1 MEPLEEHLP
10 EEDSLE
16 EFERGLFEIQK
27 VNPAVLQDL
36 GQKMNKRLGV
46 NVIQSAQLRE
56 TSDFI
61 FDLESA
67 LITIDTTQRKTY
79 TVPFLEKDDRYST
92 FNLVVVTDSLD
103 NLLDQYILQY
113 GFDSLQY
120 STFLAS
126 GDFLESGVE
135 IKRFS
140 FSSFFNDSNPLS
152 LERCQGISDE
162 NGDPVVCDQ
171 VTIDSGSSTTGGG
184 GSSGGG
190 TAWITPGGGGGG
202 SGVTC
207 SWIVYII
214 PCNCHPHHT
223 TQACGCPDGKPRIA
237 MQITCKSPHMRNSY
251 ASQGQM
257 TCMDCDISD
266 FGSPAFTPTKISTAI
281 NRDLGGNLSDFHLW
295 YLSENPAFAID
306 FRSALLADATVDVDA
321 ALFTLAAEMNG
332 VLDGA
337 FTPEFA
343 LAVDELVEADLSN
356 PATLHFFYTYFSAKA
371 ALLKLENPQKYLKNP
386 NGSSGDPNNIYSAR
400 LYMDVFSEAAHWT
413 LDILGFI
420 PVLGEPADVLSA
432 GIYILEGD
440 GVNATIS
447 LASTIPLYGIIAS
460 GSRMGW
466 KVVGSAS
473 GLESKKILKW
483 VVDPEG
489 FITFGYRSDLA
500 KNFPSMNTATHQAHH
515 IIPWE
520 KPIQRH
526 PVVQKAA
533 DRGFHLN
540 EALNGIPVIKSRNQ
554 PNHSLYNNRIEEK
567 LNDIKRRFPENQ
579 WESELVKLVNRA
591 KSAIQNNPNK
601 HLNEI
606 SF

>member
-10 EEDSLE
+10 EEDIQE

-295 YLSENPAFAID
+295 YLSENPAFAGELRQA
-306 FRSALLADATVDVDA
+306 FLSETAVDVEA
-321 ALFTLAAEMNG
+321 GLFTLAAGMNG
-332 VLDGA
+332 A
-337 FTPEFA
+337 
-343 LAVDELVEADLSN
+343 
-356 PATLHFFYTYFSAKA
+356 
-371 ALLKLENPQKYLKNP
+371 
-386 NGSSGDPNNIYSAR
+386 
-400 LYMDVFSEAAHWT
+400 
-413 LDILGFI
+413 
-420 PVLGEPADVLSA
+420 
-432 GIYILEGD
+432 LEGD
-440 GVNATIS
+440 FNTNFGIAIEGLMTESTADFSDPAILRIFQHYFELNYAVLRQTNPGWSEERLFYETSKEAIHLALDGIGLIEGLGTPADLLNAGLYYLEGDRVNGNLSLVAATPGLGLLVTTSKGAIK
-447 LASTIPLYGIIAS
+447 LGFLIPGTTKRLTHTWKPLEDGIIEFS
-460 GSRMGW
+460 GTRLRQVINLTD
-466 KVVGSAS
+466 KAY
-473 GLESKKILKW
+473 E
-483 VVDPEG
+483 
-489 FITFGYRSDLA
+489 
-500 KNFPSMNTATHQAHH
+500 AHH
-515 IIPWE
+515 LIPF
-520 KPIQRH
+520 QLRTH
-526 PVVQKAA
+526 DVVQLAA
-533 DRGFHLN
+533 RAEVPLHKNQFENGFKLLK
-540 EALNGIPVIKSRNQ
+540 ELNGNHTNYNQ
-554 PNHSLYNNRIEEK
+554 RMLEI
-567 LNDIKRRFPENQ
+567 LNDWKRTRRDPTPEQ
-579 WESELVKLVNRA
+579 AKVFLEELMEEMRVLIN
-591 KSAIQNNPNK
+591 NNPGVGMQN
-601 HLNEI
+601 LE
-606 SF
+606 F